1 MGTKNRQVSPQIK
14 TDMSTYITSDDYS
27 PYIRDSRLTQLI
39 DATPG
44 LLDEVEGTAIAVV
57 ADALYSRYDTDTI
70 FAATGTDRHPQVVRW
85 VLVIALYYLHERLP
99 DRLIPERVVKN
110 YDDVMR
116 YLTDIED
123 GKKSTNLPLLDP
135 PDGYAQV
142 SKFRWGSRQARSHDF
157 FLDATNTDE

>member
-1 MGTKNRQVSPQIK
+1 
-14 TDMSTYITSDDYS
+14 MSTYITQDDYS
-27 PYIRDSRLTQLI
+27 PYIRDTRLTQLI
-39 DATPG
+39 DSTPG

-57 ADALYSRYDTDTI
+57 TDALYSRYDTDTI
-70 FAATGTDRHPQVVRW
+70 FAQTGGDRHPQVVRW

-110 YDDVMR
+110 YDDVIA

-135 PDGYAQV
+135 PEGYSNT
-142 SKFRWGSRQARSHDF
+142 SKFRWGSSLKRSHDF
-157 FLDATNTDE
+157 FSDQTNTDV